1 MHHRSTQGRRAPIRL
16 RRNSRGR
23 HPKGRPDVRPVP
35 LQEGIRRSAAAV
47 RRRAR
52 QRPER
57 ARIPRVRGGGAGV
70 HDGSP
75 RPGPDPP
82 LKLGALL
89 EATKIA
95 VPEGAA
101 AIDIR
106 QIAYDS
112 RKAKEGALF
121 VAIPGFHR
129 DGHGFAKD
137 AVGRGAVAVLAEHAI
152 DVGVP
157 VVVVPEARAA
167 LADIA
172 AEFFDHPTRK
182 LKLAAVTGTDGKT
195 TTVHLVSDVL
205 EASGAKTGFSTTV
218 DFKVAD
224 HEWKN
229 DTRQSTQEAVEV
241 QEFFAEL
248 LVAGGTW
255 EYLEAKGELFA
266 MLAGSTDKGIPKTAV
281 LNGDDRHWRYLADRA
296 EGAKVV
302 TYGIEAL
309 CDVQGAILASDAA
322 GSRMRI
328 TASGQSVEL
337 RLPLVGRFN
346 VHNALA
352 AAAAG
357 LAAGATL
364 QQARDALSRARA
376 VRGRMERVES
386 GQPFSVIVD
395 YAHTPES
402 FDKVLGLLRPLTK
415 GKLIAVFGS
424 AGERDRAKRPAL
436 AEVAAKHADFFVITQ
451 EDPRLE
457 EPAKILE
464 EIEQGAIGAG
474 KRKGTDYVV
483 IDDRREAV
491 SEAIRRA
498 APEDT
503 VLLAGKGH
511 EESII
516 VGEEKRPYDEATA
529 ARDALKALGFG
540 T

>member
-1 MHHRSTQGRRAPIRL
+1 M
-16 RRNSRGR
+16 
-23 HPKGRPDVRPVP
+23 
-35 LQEGIRRSAAAV
+35 
-47 RRRAR
+47 
-52 QRPER
+52 
-57 ARIPRVRGGGAGV
+57 
-70 HDGSP
+70 
-75 RPGPDPP
+75 
-82 LKLGALL
+82 KLGALL

-95 VPEGAA
+95 VPEAA
-101 AIDIR
+101 ASIDVR

-112 RKAKEGALF
+112 RQTKEGALF

-129 DGHGFAKD
+129 DGHVYAKD
-137 AVGRGAVAVLAEHAI
+137 AVGRGAVAVVAEHPI
-152 DVGVP
+152 DVRVP
-157 VVVVPEARAA
+157 VAVVPDARAA
-167 LADIA
+167 LADLA

-182 LKLAAVTGTDGKT
+182 LKIAAVTGTDGKT

-205 EASGAKTGFSTTV
+205 EASGAKTGFATTV
-218 DFKVAD
+218 DFKVVD

-229 DTRQSTQEAVEV
+229 ETRQTTQEAVEV
-241 QEFFAEL
+241 QEFCAEL

-255 EYLEAKGELFA
+255 GVLEATSHALALRKLRGTEIDIAVFTNLSPEHLDFHGTLQKYLEAKSELFA
-266 MLAGSTDKGIPKTAV
+266 MLASSTDKGVPKTAV
-281 LNGDDRHWRYLADRA
+281 LNGDDKHWRYLADRA
-296 EGAKVV
+296 EGAKIV

-309 CDVQGAILASDAA
+309 CDVQGAILASDAS

-337 RLPLVGRFN
+337 TLPLVGRFN

-357 LAAGATL
+357 LAGGATL
-364 QQARDALSRARA
+364 QNARDALLRARA

-402 FDKVLGLLRPLTK
+402 LDKVLGLLRPLTK
-415 GKLIAVFGS
+415 GKLIVVFGS

-436 AEVAAKHADFFVITQ
+436 AAVAAKYADLFVITQ

-464 EIEQGAIGAG
+464 EIEKGAIDAG
-474 KRKGTDYVV
+474 KQKGTDYLV
-483 IDDRREAV
+483 IDDRHDAV
-491 SEAIRRA
+491 GEAIRRA
-498 APEDT
+498 TADDT

-516 VGEEKRPYDEATA
+516 VGEERRPYDEATA

>member
-1 MHHRSTQGRRAPIRL
+1 
-16 RRNSRGR
+16 
-23 HPKGRPDVRPVP
+23 
-35 LQEGIRRSAAAV
+35 
-47 RRRAR
+47 
-52 QRPER
+52 
-57 ARIPRVRGGGAGV
+57 
-70 HDGSP
+70 
-75 RPGPDPP
+75 

-101 AIDIR
+101 GLDIR

-112 RKAKEGALF
+112 RKVKEGALF
-121 VAIPGFHR
+121 VAVPGFHR
-129 DGHGFAKD
+129 DGHVFAKD
-137 AVGRGAVAVLAEHAI
+137 AVGRGAVAVVAEHPT

-157 VVVVPEARAA
+157 VALVPDARGA

-172 AEFFDHPTRK
+172 SEFFDHPTRK

-205 EASGAKTGFSTTV
+205 EATGAKTGFATTV

-255 EYLEAKGELFA
+255 GVLEATSHALALRKLRGTEIDVAVFTNLTPEHLDFHGTLQKYLEAKGELFA
-266 MLAGSTDKGIPKTAV
+266 MLAASADKGIPKTAV
-281 LNGDDRHWRYLADRA
+281 LNGDDKHWRYLADRA
-296 EGAKVV
+296 EDVKIV
-302 TYGIEAL
+302 TYGLEAL
-309 CDVQGAILASDAA
+309 CDVQGAVLASDAS
-322 GSRMRI
+322 GSRIRI
-328 TASGQSVEL
+328 TAAGQSVEL
-337 RLPLVGRFN
+337 TLPLVGRFN

-352 AAAAG
+352 AAATG
-357 LAAGATL
+357 LAAGGTL
-364 QQARDALSRARA
+364 QHAREALSGARA
-376 VRGRMERVES
+376 VRGRMERVEA

-395 YAHTPES
+395 YAHTAES
-402 FDKVLGLLRPLTK
+402 LDKVLGLLRPLTK

-436 AEVAAKHADFFVITQ
+436 AAIAAKYADLFVITQ

-457 EPAKILE
+457 DPATILM
-464 EIEQGAIGAG
+464 EIEEGAIAAG
-474 KRKGTDYVV
+474 KQKGTDYLV
-483 IDDRREAV
+483 INDRREAV

-498 APEDT
+498 APDDT

-516 VGEEKRPYDEATA
+516 VGEEKRPYDEATT

-540 T
+540 A